1 MCVKLY
7 FFLEIHNMS
16 EAFLNQVTLDCLLNK
31 NMYNKHLLAE
41 RNKTTNKRDK
51 KFYKRRIFDLTK
63 ELLISKEEPDNL
75 FPDVKYAFDIFVD
88 SCIHYFKS
96 KDNNDIIQAEYKNI
110 EESNVIESDLLEQT
124 VNSDLT
130 EEEANNILMRSFKIT
145 KPSLDNFVT
154 IKYTKKPSEIIL
166 PKQKDINLKDPD
178 LRNKGI
184 RKKKNIINKYDENIN
199 SQKEITE
206 TTNKEK

>member
-41 RNKTTNKRDK
+41 RKKTTNKRDK

-75 FPDVKYAFDIFVD
+75 FPDVKFFVPFI
-88 SCIHYFKS
+88 SCF
-96 KDNNDIIQAEYKNI
+96 
-110 EESNVIESDLLEQT
+110 
-124 VNSDLT
+124 
-130 EEEANNILMRSFKIT
+130 F
-145 KPSLDNFVT
+145 SLC
-154 IKYTKKPSEIIL
+154 
-166 PKQKDINLKDPD
+166 
-178 LRNKGI
+178 
-184 RKKKNIINKYDENIN
+184 
-199 SQKEITE
+199 
-206 TTNKEK
+206 